1 MRTFREQLTV
11 LGIDNVSGIVYSA
24 DQLSIPHQGR
34 QVYYGCTPK
43 PHSHSAV
50 YDMFQNDV
58 LGIIL
63 PFTQWCVRVI
73 AGTQTRLRK
82 HFNMRSIH
90 SGLRKGILNSLV
102 MRMFNSLKEKQYGK
116 N

>member
-50 YDMFQNDV
+50 FNV
-58 LGIIL
+58 FWNRILGNL
-63 PFTQWCVRVI
+63 PFTQGCVKR
-73 AGTQTRLRK
+73 AQTSQRK
-82 HFNMRSIH
+82 FFNTRSLH
-90 SGLRKGILNSLV
+90 SGLRKGNLNSYI
-102 MRMFNSLKEKQYGK
+102 MRMFNSFKEKQYGK

>member
-50 YDMFQNDV
+50 FNV
-58 LGIIL
+58 FWNRILGNL
-63 PFTQWCVRVI
+63 PFTQGCVKR
-73 AGTQTRLRK
+73 AQTSQRK
-82 HFNMRSIH
+82 FFNTRSLH

>member
-24 DQLSIPHQGR
+24 GQLSIPHQGR
-34 QVYYGCTPK
+34 QPHYGVAK

-50 YDMFQNDV
+50 FNV
-58 LGIIL
+58 FWNRILGNL
-63 PFTQWCVRVI
+63 PFTQGCVKR
-73 AGTQTRLRK
+73 AQTSQRK
-82 HFNMRSIH
+82 FFNTRSLH
-90 SGLRKGILNSLV
+90 SGLRKGNLNSYI
-102 MRMFNSLKEKQYGK
+102 MRMFNSFKEKQYGK

>member
-50 YDMFQNDV
+50 FNV
-58 LGIIL
+58 FWNRILGNL
-63 PFTQWCVRVI
+63 PFTQGCVKR
-73 AGTQTRLRK
+73 AQTSQRK
-82 HFNMRSIH
+82 FFNTRSLH
-90 SGLRKGILNSLV
+90 SGLRKGNLNSYI